1 VQLDNTRIAVR
12 ERGMIDTYDLTL
24 HVIRNFAPRLV
35 PALLLGILPLA
46 LLNELLLWG
55 VWTQPEAVDWM
66 EPESVFQAIATVP
79 LMQGTAMTR
88 YGWLYLMLVFFEAP
102 VATIFA
108 ESYLGAAV
116 FKQEKTLWDSVRDV
130 FSLSHRPHP
139 TAPREVG
146 PFWAF
151 LLCQLLMRGT
161 LLAMIVPILV
171 WGEEFNGWLEI
182 GLLLLLFVFVAALR
196 AFRPYINE
204 IIVLEKNPLW
214 SKTAPMTVGK
224 RSGNL
229 HISAGGE
236 LFGQWLG
243 SCFAAFVLLQ
253 IMFWSMWLIYSVMF
267 GDSFEGIMGW
277 VPQHVIRPLAL
288 WSVVAYLG
296 VARFLSYLD
305 LRIRQEGWEV
315 ELLIRAEA
323 GRLAEKLV

>member
-24 HVIRNFAPRLV
+24 HVIRAFAPRLV

-55 VWTQPEAVDWM
+55 VWEPREAVDWM
-66 EPESVFQAIATVP
+66 NPAESFLAVVLVP
-79 LMQGTAMTR
+79 LMQSFQMTR
-88 YGWLYLMLVFFEAP
+88 YSWLYLVLVFFEAP

-108 ESYLGAAV
+108 EAYLGAAV
-116 FKQEKTLWDSVRDV
+116 FKQDKTLWESVRDV
-130 FSLSHRPHP
+130 FSLRHRASPG
-139 TAPREVG
+139 ARADVG

-151 LLCQLLMRGT
+151 LFCQLLMRGT
-161 LLAMIVPILV
+161 LAALAIPLLV
-171 WGEEFNGWLEI
+171 WDGEFNGFVE
-182 GLLLLLFVFVAALR
+182 GLLPVLLFLVVASLR

-229 HISAGGE
+229 HNSAGAE
-236 LFGQWLG
+236 LFGQYLG
-243 SCFAAFVLLQ
+243 SMLVAFVLLQ
-253 IMFWSMWLIYSVMF
+253 IIFWSMWLVYMVMF
-267 GDSFEGIMGW
+267 GDTDLDGW
-277 VPQHVIRPLAL
+277 VPQHILRPIAL

-315 ELLIRAEA
+315 ELLVRAEA
-323 GRLAEKLV
+323 ARLTEKLV

>member
-1 VQLDNTRIAVR
+1 MQLDKTRIAVR
-12 ERGMIDTYDLTL
+12 ERGTIDTYDLTL

-35 PALLLGILPLA
+35 PALLLGILPFA

-55 VWTQPEAVDWM
+55 VWSPPEGVDWSS
-66 EPESVFQAIATVP
+66 PESAQVILTIPLFQNTTAT
-79 LMQGTAMTR
+79 R
-88 YGWLYLMLVFFEAP
+88 FGWLYLMLVFFEAP

-130 FSLSHRPHP
+130 FSLTHAAGPGGRK
-139 TAPREVG
+139 EVG
-146 PFWAF
+146 PFWPF

-161 LLAMIVPILV
+161 LLAMVVPILV
-171 WGEEFNGWLEI
+171 WGQEFNGWLEV
-182 GLLLLLFVFVAALR
+182 GLLLLMFVFVAALR

-224 RSGNL
+224 RSSNL
-229 HISAGGE
+229 HNSASGE

-253 IMFWSMWLIYSVMF
+253 IMFWSMWLIYSILF
-267 GDSFEGIMGW
+267 GEHLIEGIMGW
-277 VPQHVIRPLAL
+277 VPQHVIRPVAL

-323 GRLAEKLV
+323 SRLAEKLV

>member
-1 VQLDNTRIAVR
+1 MQLDNTRIAVR

-24 HVIRNFAPRLV
+24 HVLRAFAPRLV

-46 LLNELLLWG
+46 LLNEILLWG
-55 VWTQPEAVDWM
+55 VWEPREAIDWM
-66 EPESVFQAIATVP
+66 NPAEASLAVVMAP
-79 LMQGTAMTR
+79 LMQSLQLTR
-88 YGWLYLMLVFFEAP
+88 YSWLYLVLVYFEAP

-116 FKQEKTLWDSVRDV
+116 FKQEKTLWESVRDV
-130 FSLSHRPHP
+130 FSWRHRASPGAKP
-139 TAPREVG
+139 DVG

-151 LLCQLLMRGT
+151 LLCQLVMRGT
-161 LLAMIVPILV
+161 LVALAIPLLV
-171 WGEEFNGWLEI
+171 WGGEYNWFVEGMLPV
-182 GLLLLLFVFVAALR
+182 LLFLPVAALR

-224 RSGNL
+224 RSSNL
-229 HISAGGE
+229 HNSAGAE
-236 LFGQWLG
+236 LFGQYLG
-243 SCFAAFVLLQ
+243 SMLVAFVLMQ
-253 IMFWSMWLIYSVMF
+253 VVFWSIWAVYSVMF
-267 GDSFEGIMGW
+267 GDMDLDSWI
-277 VPQHVIRPLAL
+277 PQHILRPIAL

-315 ELLIRAEA
+315 ELLVRAEA
-323 GRLAEKLV
+323 ARLTEKLV

>member
-12 ERGMIDTYDLTL
+12 ERGMIDTYDLAL
-24 HVIRNFAPRLV
+24 HVIRVFAPRLV

-46 LLNELLLWG
+46 LLNEILLLG
-55 VWTQPEAVDWM
+55 VWEPLEAVDWM
-66 EPESVFQAIATVP
+66 NPGEASLAVVFVP
-79 LMQGTAMTR
+79 LFQSIQLTR
-88 YGWLYLMLVFFEAP
+88 YSWLYLVLVFFEAP

-116 FKQEKTLWDSVRDV
+116 FKQDKTLWESVKDV
-130 FSLSHRPHP
+130 FAFRHR
-139 TAPREVG
+139 TSGTRSEVG

-161 LLAMIVPILV
+161 IVALIIPLLV
-171 WGEEFNGWLEI
+171 WGQEFNWFLE
-182 GLLLLLFVFVAALR
+182 GMLPVLLFLPVAALR

-229 HISAGGE
+229 HNSAGAE
-236 LFGQWLG
+236 LFGQFLG
-243 SCFAAFVLLQ
+243 SALVAFVLLQ
-253 IMFWSMWLIYSVMF
+253 VLFWSIWAVYVVMF
-267 GDSFEGIMGW
+267 GEHPGLSLPYW
-277 VPQHVIRPLAL
+277 VPQHILRPLAL

-315 ELLIRAEA
+315 ELLVRAEA
-323 GRLAEKLV
+323 ARLTEKLV

>member
-1 VQLDNTRIAVR
+1 MQLDNTRIAVR

-24 HVIRNFAPRLV
+24 HVIRSFAPRLV

-46 LLNELLLWG
+46 LLNEILLWG
-55 VWTQPEAVDWM
+55 VWEPREAVDWM
-66 EPESVFQAIATVP
+66 NPGEAFLAVVLAP
-79 LMQGTAMTR
+79 LVQSLQMTR
-88 YGWLYLMLVFFEAP
+88 YGWLYLVLVFFEAP

-116 FKQEKTLWDSVRDV
+116 FKQDKTLWESLKDV
-130 FSLSHRPHP
+130 FAFRHRPTP
-139 TAPREVG
+139 AARPEVG

-151 LLCQLLMRGT
+151 LLCQLVLRGT
-161 LLAMIVPILV
+161 LLALLIPLLV
-171 WGEEFNGWLEI
+171 WGSEFNWFIE
-182 GLLLLLFVFVAALR
+182 GLLPVLMFFLVAALR

-224 RSGNL
+224 RSANL
-229 HISAGGE
+229 HNSAGAE

-243 SCFAAFVLLQ
+243 SVLVAFVLLQ
-253 IMFWSMWLIYSVMF
+253 VIYWSLWLVYIVMF
-267 GDSFEGIMGW
+267 GDTDLDGW
-277 VPQHVIRPLAL
+277 VPQHVLRPLAL

-315 ELLIRAEA
+315 ELLVRAEA
-323 GRLAEKLV
+323 ARLTEKLV